1 LTKPHKRIIK
11 STNYQIDVGSYS
23 IGEAIKLLLDKSK
36 WKHKVS
42 ELRMQQEWEEIV
54 GKTISKYTR
63 NVVLSGETLTI
74 YTDVAALKQEL
85 YFGKQQLTVRINEYF
100 KERVVSDIVVK

>member
-1 LTKPHKRIIK
+1 M
-11 STNYQIDVGSYS
+11 GSYS
-23 IGEAIKLLLDKSK
+23 IGEAINILLDKSK

-42 ELRMQQEWEEIV
+42 ELRLQQEWEEIV

-85 YFGKQQLTVRINEYF
+85 YFGKQQLIVRINEYF
-100 KERVVSDIVVK
+100 KERVVGDIVVK